1 MQSTDPHHDPR
12 PDSDARPS
20 AAPRGQ
26 PASDSSARGASP
38 PARRFRSLSAP
49 SLSFQREGDP
59 DVAERLRQALAVPPL
74 PDQLQPDERREL
86 ETALCTHLFH
96 SFAGRAHPLTIRHLL
111 ADLPAGAIVLDPFVG
126 SGTVLVEA
134 VLRGA
139 RAVGCDISELALRL
153 SRFKATPLPP
163 SMQKAVHEQAARV
176 GEASLARVKKRQR
189 PSQTWDKPQFYPPHV
204 FLELCGLRAEIE
216 ALVQR
221 DPPIG
226 EALLLIFSSIVVKAS
241 RQRSETNPAPFD
253 RHIAAGQATRWFV
266 AKAEEVAR
274 LHAALWQRVQ
284 AVAQSEKGASRDRPL
299 CISGDARSVLTDPA
313 ALPLWGGSVDCI
325 VTSPPYLGTYDYV
338 DHHARRYPWLGID
351 PAPMARAEMAARRHS
366 GDRSL
371 RELVTAHQQ
380 DSDRWLAGAAHLLK
394 PSGVLH
400 VLVGDSLV
408 QGEVVRGDL
417 PIRRAAESC
426 GLRFVARVAAERPH
440 FLSATGPA
448 LADDAAPRLEHLLT
462 FRGAGS

>member
-1 MQSTDPHHDPR
+1 MLPPDLPTD
-12 PDSDARPS
+12 
-20 AAPRGQ
+20 AALPAAQ
-26 PASDSSARGASP
+26 PGPAEPTKSQPARGASP

-59 DVAERLRQALAVPPL
+59 DTAERLRQALAVPPL
-74 PDQLQPDERREL
+74 PDQLQPEDRPEL
-86 ETALCTHLFH
+86 ERTLCTHLFH

-111 ADLPAGAIVLDPFVG
+111 SDVPAGAMVLDPFVG

-163 SMQKAVHEQAARV
+163 AMQSAVHDQAQRV
-176 GEASLARVKKRQR
+176 GEASLLRVKKRQR
-189 PSQTWDKPQFYPPHV
+189 PSTTWDKPQFYPPHV
-204 FLELCGLRAEIE
+204 FLELCGLRSEIE
-216 ALVQR
+216 AVVRR

-241 RQRSETNPAPFD
+241 RQRSETNPTPFD

-266 AKAEEVAR
+266 AKAAEVAR
-274 LHAALWQRVQ
+274 LHAVLWQRVKTLCQ
-284 AVAQSEKGASRDRPL
+284 NEPGAAVDRPL
-299 CISGDARSVLTDPA
+299 CVAGDARSVLTDPQ
-313 ALPLWGGSVDCI
+313 ALPLWAGSVDCV

-338 DHHARRYPWLGID
+338 DHHVRRYPWLGID
-351 PAPMARAEMAARRHS
+351 PAEMARSEMAARRHS
-366 GDRSL
+366 SERSL
-371 RELVTAHQQ
+371 KELLSAHQH
-380 DSDRWLAGAAHLLK
+380 DSERWLAGVAHVLK
-394 PSGVLH
+394 PDGVLH

-408 QGEVVRGDL
+408 QGDVVRGDL
-417 PIRRAAESC
+417 PIRRAAKAC

-440 FLSATGPA
+440 FLSATGPS

-462 FRGAGS
+462 FRGVGS

>member
-1 MQSTDPHHDPR
+1 LQPYDPPSEPSLGSDPR
-12 PDSDARPS
+12 RSDPQRGTS
-20 AAPRGQ
+20 AAPAPRT
-26 PASDSSARGASP
+26 ASS
-38 PARRFRSLSAP
+38 RRFRSLSAP

-59 DVAERLRQALAVPPL
+59 DTAERLRLALSVPPL
-74 PDQLQPDERREL
+74 PDQLQPEDRREL
-86 ETALCTHLFH
+86 EAALCTHLFH

-111 ADLPAGAIVLDPFVG
+111 ADVPPGAIVLDPFVG

-139 RAVGCDISELALRL
+139 RAIGCDISELALRL

-163 SMQKAVHEQAARV
+163 SMGKAIHEQAERI
-176 GEASLARVKKRQR
+176 GEASLQRVKKRQR

-204 FLELCGLRAEIE
+204 YLELCGLRAEIDG
-216 ALVQR
+216 LVRR

-241 RQRSETNPAPFD
+241 RQRSETNPAPFE
-253 RHIAAGQATRWFV
+253 RHIGAGQVSRWFV
-266 AKAEEVAR
+266 AKAAEVAR
-274 LHAALWQRVQ
+274 LHAALWTRVQ
-284 AVAQSEKGASRDRPL
+284 DLSAREKGAARERPL
-299 CISGDARSVLTDPA
+299 CISGDARSVLTDPE
-313 ALPLWGGSVDCI
+313 ALPLWAGSVDCI

-351 PAPMARAEMAARRHS
+351 PAPMARAEMAARRNS

-371 RELVTAHQQ
+371 RELLQTHQQ
-380 DSDRWLAGAAHLLK
+380 DSDRWLAGVARVLK
-394 PSGVLH
+394 PDGILH
-400 VLVGDSLV
+400 VLVGDSTV

-417 PIRRAAESC
+417 PVRRAAETC

-440 FLSATGPA
+440 FLSPTGPT
-448 LADDAAPRLEHLLT
+448 LSDGAAPRLEHLLT
-462 FRGAGS
+462 FRGVAS